1 MTLYLSLPA
10 RQGGRGFLMLVNV
23 LLMTETA
30 VSAVFQAIAFGS
42 TIFRLYRRLKQRHLW
57 WDDYWAF
64 FAFVLDVAYCS
75 TLGLKQ
81 GKYLLSSGHHI

>member
-1 MTLYLSLPA
+1 
-10 RQGGRGFLMLVNV
+10 MLVNV
-23 LLMTETA
+23 LLMIPFFFLEAA